1 MERKSYRMLVLS
13 LLLVLLI
20 SGCSKRPKVAEITI
34 NIDKDFEYVP
44 KGWPL
49 GLSVKQT
56 PAVGLNTR
64 PYETLLK
71 EPEYG
76 SDQVRYGY
84 IPLGNTNDTQF
95 SFAVDSSEGGKWVTY
110 VDTNN
115 NEDLTDDG
123 PPHINQGTG
132 KLAALI
138 SLNVEVISVSGK
150 KIIRPYQ
157 FWFWLDRSDSP
168 RFYAR
173 CHYKSQITIG
183 GEQYTAIA
191 YELKNHDVL
200 YQESGL
206 WIDLNKDGKFEE
218 ELEHFSDGATINIQ
232 NKQCVL
238 DLNYP

>member
-1 MERKSYRMLVLS
+1 M
-13 LLLVLLI
+13 LLLY
-20 SGCSKRPKVAEITI
+20 GCSKRPKVAEITI

-44 KGWPL
+44 KGSPL
-49 GLSVKQT
+49 GLSVRQT
-56 PAVGLNTR
+56 PAIGLNAK

-71 EPEYG
+71 EPKYG
-76 SDQVRYGY
+76 SNQIRYGY
-84 IPLGNTNDTQF
+84 IPLGNSQDPNV
-95 SFAVDSSEGGKWVTY
+95 SFAVDSSEGGKWVIY

-157 FWFWLDRSDSP
+157 LWFWLGKSDSP

-173 CHYKSQITIG
+173 CHYRSQIKIG
-183 GEQYTAIA
+183 PEKYTAIA
-191 YELKNHDVL
+191 YEFKKHDAL

-206 WIDLNKDGKFEE
+206 WIDLNKDGKLEE
-218 ELEHFSDGATINIQ
+218 SLEHFLNDATISIMD
-232 NKQCVL
+232 KQYIL
-238 DLNYP
+238 ELNYP